1 MVLQARRTALRR
13 PCRSARISLCLAAA
27 VLIWATGA
35 GHAQETTGQP
45 QPAEP
50 APQAAPS
57 PAPAPPTPPAPA
69 TPQSSDAPDAVPE
82 SATVL
87 NDKEAGSILGKEV
100 RSVTDEKLGR
110 IVDVIVDRRG
120 MTRAAVIDFGGFLGV
135 GSKKIAV
142 AWDMLTFPG
151 SADAGADKITVQ
163 TTRDR
168 LNKAPEY
175 KDGKPI
181 VVLGA
186 RAGTMPNRVTLNSG
200 EQ

>member
-1 MVLQARRTALRR
+1 MVLQARRIALRR
-13 PCRSARISLCLAAA
+13 PCRSAQISLSIAAA

-35 GHAQETTGQP
+35 GHAQETSGQP

-50 APQAAPS
+50 APQAT
-57 PAPAPPTPPAPA
+57 PAPLAPPAPA
-69 TPQSSDAPDAVPE
+69 TPQSSDAPDAIPE